1 MFFPTETEQLNI
13 DCGTFCIVNRQFLHP
28 RAAEMREK
36 SQEKETQKQAL
47 RVSVP
52 TIVKSHK
59 FNAMG
64 SLPPPPLTKT

>member
-1 MFFPTETEQLNI
+1 LHCQQT
-13 DCGTFCIVNRQFLHP
+13 QFL

-36 SQEKETQKQAL
+36 SQEEETQKQAL

-64 SLPPPPLTKT
+64 SLPPPPPLTKT